1 MSFVQPISNDNNN
14 LTPPRP
20 TSSAKG
26 GRISGM
32 FRKSGRK
39 TRSAIRGGGS
49 GVGRRIVP
57 AGGGGTDSSDSTA
70 TAPALVVMNKNC
82 PTGAIGIGSA
92 IRSPFITPRAGN
104 GTNAD
109 LEQARSFYFSP
120 LNSWNDHGAQGND
133 DFPQQQHAHNIH
145 IATATDA
152 LITDDVERTLRQIVI
167 CCTIFIAGTM
177 LSEHAPVAYHI
188 LELAL
193 VAWGTSLFIMIME
206 KRRMVRTATTTSPAK
221 RTIVAEISSSLGTH
235 KIIEAME
242 KPTTSFT
249 SDLQGSFGEE
259 LTTIRRKRS
268 RHEIITEP
276 DSDERPSPEAL
287 PELTMEL
294 AVSTASKRQNPHL
307 EHLYVMMVGSG
318 CQRIV
323 PNCTTYDIDT
333 DLFSG
338 KMLLMFRTPDVDEPT
353 KTNDPMVNYFRGKQ
367 RRFEFQWQLRL
378 KKLPPGDLFLGVEVD
393 EPIQMGMIQRALANT
408 ALKFTK
414 KMNQVSIS
422 RKDRTCSVS
431 SWFLCNHLTFLFHSS
446 RCTSCRIHVGI
457 LLLFFGFIG

>member
-1 MSFVQPISNDNNN
+1 
-14 LTPPRP
+14 
-20 TSSAKG
+20 
-26 GRISGM
+26 M

-70 TAPALVVMNKNC
+70 PALVVMNKNC
-82 PTGAIGIGSA
+82 PTGATGIGIGSA
-92 IRSPFITPRAGN
+92 RSPFITPRAGN

-145 IATATDA
+145 IATDA
-152 LITDDVERTLRQIVI
+152 LITDDVERILRQIVI
-167 CCTIFIAGTM
+167 CCIIFIAGTM
-177 LSEHAPVAYHI
+177 LSEHAPVVYHI

-206 KRRMVRTATTTSPAK
+206 KRRMVRTATTTSPSK
-221 RTIVAEISSSLGTH
+221 RTVAETSSLGSH

-431 SWFLCNHLTFLFHSS
+431 PWFLRKSSHFLHSS
-446 RCTSCRIHVGI
+446 LCTSCQIHVGI

>member
-1 MSFVQPISNDNNN
+1 
-14 LTPPRP
+14 
-20 TSSAKG
+20 
-26 GRISGM
+26 M

-82 PTGAIGIGSA
+82 PTGAIGIGIGSA
-92 IRSPFITPRAGN
+92 RSPFITPRAGN

-145 IATATDA
+145 IATDA

-193 VAWGTSLFIMIME
+193 VAWGTSLFIIIME
-206 KRRMVRTATTTSPAK
+206 KRRMVRTATTTTSPAK

-242 KPTTSFT
+242 KPTTSFA
-249 SDLQGSFGEE
+249 SDELQGSYGEE

-268 RHEIITEP
+268 RHEIISEP

-307 EHLYVMMVGSG
+307 EHLYVMMVGKME
-318 CQRIV
+318 RIV

-431 SWFLCNHLTFLFHSS
+431 PWFLRKSSHFLHSS
-446 RCTSCRIHVGI
+446 LCTSCQIHVGI